1 MSNLAFDP
9 QTTNAVEL
17 AQRLANGQLTS
28 IQIVETYLEHIDQ
41 HNPGLNALISRP
53 PRDKLIRAAG
63 KLDQER
69 KDGKLRG
76 PLHGIPII
84 LKDCFTTAAD
94 LGMSTTC
101 GSLALVGAKA
111 RENAA
116 IVQKMMAGGLIILAK
131 ANMTEFCGMKMTYM
145 MPGWSAHGG
154 QTLSPYVRVIEKDE
168 KILGHSA
175 PGGSSTGS
183 GVSLSAGFAPL
194 AMGTETIGS
203 IITPTSR
210 NALYG
215 LKPTVGAQDT
225 TGMYSM
231 TEFYDSPGPMAKSA
245 ADVRALAGLLLQ
257 RDLSSSDMGSW
268 KNLSVGV
275 VDPRKWTL
283 DESMCRQHQGT
294 AENMVEEYEKMVET
308 LRKSG
313 CSLQYPFDL
322 PDLTGFPDTISLA
335 HWEFNN
341 ICLPKFLKLFDDC
354 TVSSTADIVK
364 FNEENK
370 ERAMPE
376 PYTEQNDLI
385 KAMNSNDDAETVEK
399 AKKTLRSKAREVLDK
414 AFDEA
419 KVNLLVGTCDS
430 AFCVHAAAA
439 GYPVCAVPLSTLQYN
454 GRPFGL
460 CVIARANDEE
470 ALLRFMAAYES
481 AMPARAV
488 PTL

>member
-1 MSNLAFDP
+1 MSKPLFNP
-9 QTTNAVEL
+9 QTANAVEL
-17 AQRLANGQLTS
+17 TQLLGHGQLTS
-28 IQIVETYLEHIDQ
+28 VQIVEAYLAQIDL
-41 HNPGLNALISRP
+41 HNPGLNALISRS
-53 PRDKLIRAAG
+53 PRENVLRAAER
-63 KLDQER
+63 LDQER
-69 KDGKLRG
+69 SNGKLRG

-84 LKDCFTTAAD
+84 LKDCFTTASD

-101 GSLALVGAKA
+101 GSIALVGAKA
-111 RENAA
+111 SKNSA
-116 IVQKMMAGGLIILAK
+116 IVQKMIDGGLIILAK

-183 GVSLSAGFAPL
+183 AVSLSAGFAPL

-225 TGMYSM
+225 TGMYTM

-245 ADVRALAGLLLQ
+245 ADVRELAGLLL
-257 RDLSSSDMGSW
+257 DKVFDSTDMGSW
-268 KNLSVGV
+268 KGLSVGI
-275 VDPRKWTL
+275 VDPRLWTM
-283 DESMCRQHQGT
+283 DESMCRQHDGS
-294 AENMVEEYEKMVET
+294 AENMVEEYESMVGT

-313 CSLQYPFDL
+313 CSLQYPFAV
-322 PDLTGFPDTISLA
+322 PDLTGYPDTISLA
-335 HWEFNN
+335 HWDFKNVCMPE
-341 ICLPKFLKLFDDC
+341 FLKVFDEC
-354 TVSSTADIVK
+354 PVSSVEDIVK

-385 KAMNSNDDAETVEK
+385 KAMNSNDPPEAVDEI
-399 AKKTLRSKAREVLDK
+399 KKTLRGKARTVLDT

-419 KVNLLVGTCDS
+419 EVNLLVGTCDS

-439 GYPVCAVPLSTLQYN
+439 GYPVAAVPLSTLKYN

-460 CVIARANDEE
+460 CVIAQADGEE
-470 ALLRFMAAYES
+470 ALLRFMAAYEA
-481 AMPARAV
+481 AMPSRTV
-488 PTL
+488 PVL